1 MKKIAALLL
10 SLLLI
15 WTTACMAAADTV
27 VTAKPGEELT
37 MEISI
42 ESAGGNSAR
51 IGILT
56 NGAPVTFVKAVGGSA
71 NDTVPPR
78 GFGGSFAVVNLNG
91 ADISAD
97 GTSVSGGSYGVDS
110 LVDGVIGKLTFRV
123 NDDAAPGIYTLEAI
137 KKSGSV
143 TVKGVFTFKVEGKQT
158 SDRVPGD
165 ANGDGKINAR
175 DALSIIKYVSG
186 QDVNVNMNNADVNG
200 DGKVNTRD
208 ALVIIKYVSGQD
220 VELK

>member
-15 WTTACMAAADTV
+15 GAACTAAADTV
-27 VTAKPGEELT
+27 VTAKPGDELT

-42 ESAGGNSAR
+42 ESASGNSAR
-51 IGILT
+51 IGIQT

-78 GFGGSFAVVNLNG
+78 GFGGSFAVVNLSG

-97 GTSVSGGSYGVDS
+97 GTSLSGGNCTVDA
-110 LVDGVIGKLTFRV
+110 LVDGVVGKLTFLV
-123 NDDAAPGIYTLEAI
+123 NDDAAPGVYTLEPY

-143 TVKGVFTFKVEGKQT
+143 TVKGIFTFKVEEKQT

-165 ANGDGKINAR
+165 VNGDGKINSR
-175 DALSIIKYVSG
+175 DALSIIKYASG
-186 QDVNVNMNNADVNG
+186 QDLNINLNNADVNA
-200 DGKVNTRD
+200 DGKVNSRD
-208 ALVIIKYVSGQD
+208 ALVIIKYASGQD

>member
-15 WTTACMAAADTV
+15 CTACVAAADTV

-37 MEISI
+37 MEIGI
-42 ESAGGNSAR
+42 ESASGKSAR
-51 IGILT
+51 IGIQT
-56 NGAPVTFVKAVGGSA
+56 NGAPVTFLKAVGGSV

-97 GTSVSGGSYGVDS
+97 GTSVSGGSYTVDS
-110 LVDGVIGKLTFRV
+110 LTDGVIGKLTFRV
-123 NDDAAPGIYTLEAI
+123 NDDAAPGVYTLEPY

-143 TVKGVFTFKVEGKQT
+143 IVKGVFTFKIEEKQT

-165 ANGDGKINAR
+165 VNGDGKVNSR
-175 DALSIIKYVSG
+175 DALSIIKYASG
-186 QDVNVNMNNADVNG
+186 QDVNINLNNADVNA
-200 DGKVNTRD
+200 DGKINSRD
-208 ALVIIKYVSGQD
+208 ALAIMKYASGQD

>member
-1 MKKIAALLL
+1 MKKIAAFLL

-15 WTTACMAAADTV
+15 CTACMAVADTV

-42 ESAGGNSAR
+42 ESASGKSAR
-51 IGILT
+51 IGIKT
-56 NGAPVTFVKAVGGSA
+56 NGAPVTFVKAVGGSV

-97 GTSVSGGSYGVDS
+97 GASVSGGSYTVDS
-110 LVDGVIGKLTFRV
+110 LADGVIGKLTFRV
-123 NDDAAPGIYTLEAI
+123 NDDTAPGVYTLEAY

-143 TVKGVFTFKVEGKQT
+143 TVKGVFTFKVEETQT

-165 ANGDGKINAR
+165 VNGDGKINSR
-175 DALSIIKYVSG
+175 DALSIIKYASG
-186 QDVNVNMNNADVNG
+186 QDVNINLNNADVNA
-200 DGKVNTRD
+200 DGKVNSRD
-208 ALVIIKYVSGQD
+208 ALVIIKYASGQD
-220 VELK
+220 VQLK